1 MAALSN
7 LDLLRRVPI
16 FSALT
21 PSQILLLANTVKKQ
35 HVKRGTLIVK
45 QGQIGD
51 ALFVI
56 LQGQARVVI
65 SDQRGREVILA
76 TLVAGDYVGEL
87 SLIDGCA
94 HSANVEAQT
103 DTDMLVMGS
112 AEFQVCLK
120 TNITIAQA
128 MIKGLAYRLRKADE
142 QIMSLAL
149 MDVYDRVSSVL
160 VNAAEH
166 NDHELVI
173 RNKIT
178 RQDIAKM
185 VGATRET
192 VSRVM
197 RDFEDQGFVT
207 IRPDGSLI
215 LADRRSMQGRG
226 INKSEKS
233 RQNISLH
240 SALALP

>member
-1 MAALSN
+1 
-7 LDLLRRVPI
+7 
-16 FSALT
+16 
-21 PSQILLLANTVKKQ
+21 
-35 HVKRGTLIVK
+35 
-45 QGQIGD
+45 
-51 ALFVI
+51 
-56 LQGQARVVI
+56 
-65 SDQRGREVILA
+65 
-76 TLVAGDYVGEL
+76 
-87 SLIDGCA
+87 
-94 HSANVEAQT
+94 
-103 DTDMLVMGS
+103 MLVMGS

-233 RQNISLH
+233 RQDISLH

>member
-21 PSQILLLANTVKKQ
+21 PSQISFLANTVQKI
-35 HVKRGTLIVK
+35 HVKRGTFIVK

-76 TLVAGDYVGEL
+76 TLGAGDYVGEL

-103 DTDMLVMGS
+103 ETDMLVLGS

-128 MIKGLAYRLRKADE
+128 MIQCLAHRLRKADE

-166 NDHELVI
+166 ADNHLVI
-173 RNKIT
+173 RNKIS

-207 IRPDGSLI
+207 TRPDGSLI
-215 LADRRSMQGRG
+215 LADRRSVHERG
-226 INKSEKS
+226 TDKSEKS
-233 RQNISLH
+233 KQDTSSHFSLA
-240 SALALP
+240 SL